1 MSLHVGCA
9 QRGLEGGVVGVGR
22 QRLAAS
28 AKSAAAAA
36 GPRRLRPVAVDRA
49 EVGQGLLQLANAVRI
64 VASRPI
70 LALAE
75 LIKMKEL

>member
-28 AKSAAAAA
+28 AKSAAA